1 MAKNTPRANA
11 FGIMPD
17 SFETTKKQQPV
28 EEAIEVVIQNEP
40 AVSVPEQKK
49 VIYSRKER
57 NTVRVHF
64 KAKESLMMRV
74 DAFQEASGMTR
85 TEIMEAAL
93 NLFLDSVEQ

>member
-11 FGIMPD
+11 CRLMPD
-17 SFETTKKQQPV
+17 SFEPTKKTQPV
-28 EEAIEVVIQNEP
+28 EETIEVVIPKEP
-40 AVSVPEQKK
+40 AASVPEQKK
-49 VIYSRKER
+49 MIYSRKER

-64 KAKESLMMRV
+64 KAKESLMTRV